1 MDLDRYIQAMDP
13 HGLPLAYKGAVKE
26 CPYYEKEMR

>member
-1 MDLDRYIQAMDP
+1 MDLDRNIQAMDP
-13 HGLPLAYKGAVKE
+13 HGLLLVYEGAVKE